1 MKKQNATDGS
11 LLASLPW
18 TLAALTFSLMPHVQ
32 YLPAW
37 ITVSFLA
44 CAAGRWLIEKRRG
57 RLPAAWL
64 RVVLALFGFV
74 GVFAS
79 YESVSGVG
87 PGSAL
92 LAVMA
97 ALKLLETRQRRDQFV
112 LLFISIFLM
121 MASLL
126 REQYI
131 WSLPFLIAGTM
142 LTTTAWLRMS
152 ISSRVSIRDSFRT
165 GGRLLLYATP
175 LTLAM
180 WVFFPRI
187 ATPFWAVP
195 IDNGGVSS
203 GLNDQM
209 SPGDISALSLS
220 EAVAFRVNF
229 RSVAPPTSQRY
240 WRGLVLHRFN
250 GRTWTGNEVTPDL
263 RAQES
268 IRVSGDPIGYRVTL
282 EPTQQ
287 QWVFVLDI
295 PYQWSLE
302 KTFMGPQQQL
312 MRAQPVDRRI
322 AYDAVSYPAYST
334 DIDLSQTVRSWWYL
348 RLPDDSNPRTTALA
362 KQMHRVAGSDKAFIS
377 DVLNMF
383 RKEEFFYTLE
393 PPALGNNPVDR
404 FLFDTRQGFCEHYA
418 SAFAVMMRAAGLPSR
433 IVLGYQGGEMNPM
446 SDYMIVRQS
455 DAHAWTEVW
464 LPGEGWLR
472 VDPTAAVAPDR
483 INSGMSAARFG
494 DAGARWGLKAPAQW
508 LYKLGLTWDAVNAKW
523 NGWILGYGPENQN
536 RFMQWLGMAE
546 PNWRKMVLTL
556 LVAVLVLIGGISFLL
571 MRRYSPP
578 QKDEAARLYLKFVRK
593 AAIRP
598 RSGEIP
604 REYAARVAAQ
614 NAASA
619 IEANA
624 ITDWY
629 LAARY
634 GPPDA
639 RSLAA
644 LRRAV
649 RNFRAG
655 SGSGRR
661 SNQADA
667 SPGRP
672 LRKAQ

>member
-1 MKKQNATDGS
+1 MKKQNGTDGS

-32 YLPAW
+32 YIPAW
-37 ITVSFLA
+37 ITVSFFA
-44 CAAGRWLIEKRRG
+44 CSAGRWLIEKRRG
-57 RLPAAWL
+57 RLPPAWL
-64 RVVLALFGFV
+64 RVVLSLFGFV

-112 LLFISIFLM
+112 LLFISIFLI

-152 ISSRVSIRDSFRT
+152 ISTGVSIRDSFRT
-165 GGRLLLYATP
+165 GGRLLLYAAP

-180 WVFFPRI
+180 WIFFPRI

-229 RSVAPPTSQRY
+229 RSGVPLPSQRY

-250 GRTWTGNEVTPDL
+250 GRTWTGNEVSPDL

-287 QWVFVLDI
+287 QWVFALDI

-312 MRAQPVDRRI
+312 MHAQPVDRRI
-322 AYDAVSYPAYST
+322 AYDAVSYLDYST
-334 DIDLSQTVRSWWYL
+334 DIDLSQTARSWWYL
-348 RLPDDSNPRTTALA
+348 RLPDDSNPRTAALA
-362 KQMHRVAGSDKAFIS
+362 KQMHRIAGGDKAFIR
-377 DVLNMF
+377 DVLKMF
-383 RKEEFFYTLE
+383 REEEFFYTLE
-393 PPALGNNPVDR
+393 PPALGSNPVDR

-464 LPGEGWLR
+464 LPEEGWLK

-494 DAGARWGLKAPAQW
+494 DAGASWGLKAPAQW
-508 LYKLGLTWDAVNAKW
+508 LYELGLTWDAVNATW
-523 NGWILGYGPENQN
+523 NGWILGYGPENQS
-536 RFMQWLGMAE
+536 RFMQWLGMTE

-556 LVAVLVLIGGISFLL
+556 LASVLVLIGGISFLL
-571 MRRYSPP
+571 MRRYRPP
-578 QKDEAARLYLKFVRK
+578 QKDAAARLYLKFVRK
-593 AAIRP
+593 VAIRP
-598 RSGEIP
+598 RSGETP
-604 REYAARVAAQ
+604 REYAARVTAES
-614 NAASA
+614 AASA
-619 IEANA
+619 IDVNTV
-624 ITDWY
+624 TDWY

-634 GPPDA
+634 GAPDA
-639 RSLAA
+639 QSLAA
-644 LRRAV
+644 LQRAV
-649 RNFRAG
+649 RNFRA
-655 SGSGRR
+655 R
-661 SNQADA
+661 SADLLSARA
-667 SPGRP
+667 SREN
-672 LRKAQ
+672 